1 MRLRRQYG
9 FVKYYFREFQNRVLG
24 VVTGF
29 TREIGTIGYSVV
41 AGLSGDACCQ
51 RGW

>member
-1 MRLRRQYG
+1 MGLLSTTLGSFKIG
-9 FVKYYFREFQNRVLG
+9 FWV

-41 AGLSGDACCQ
+41 AGLGGDACC
-51 RGW
+51 